1 MPRNRKKI
9 PLRLPRIL
17 IIRPSGLSKLEEK
30 LTMTISNNFDLN
42 NVSMNN
48 LLQSEI
54 SKKTEIGLH
63 SFKKIKSKEPSNIF

>member
-1 MPRNRKKI
+1 MPRNRKKL

-30 LTMTISNNFDLN
+30 LSMTIASNFDLN

-54 SKKTEIGLH
+54 SKKSEIGLH
-63 SFKKIKSKEPSNIF
+63 SFKKIQNKESSN